1 MKLLRYGPPG
11 QEKPGLLDA
20 EGRLRDLSGVSG
32 DGVGEALLP
41 GSLARLAALDPSDLP
56 AVSGTP
62 RLGPCVAGVGKF
74 PAVGLNYADH
84 AKETGG
90 QAPREPI
97 IFTKMTSCIC
107 GPNDDTVIPRG
118 SVKTDWEVEL
128 GVVIGTPGKYIT
140 EADALAHVAGYCAV
154 DDVSEREYQ
163 LERKGQWVKGKS
175 ADSFGPIGPWLV
187 TPDEVPDP
195 QTLDIWLE
203 VDGARRQDGEQDP
216 YPPEPPDRAFPAG
229 AQDLRP
235 LGHVHKV
242 SGRHNIDNAVDKII
256 HLQLEHVCRHLA
268 GIQLGARVDQHLQIL
283 AYWRHF
289 QIFHSLCHQ
298 IGSKS
303 GHARQDTHHIGYA

>member
-1 MKLLRYGPPG
+1 VKLLRYGPPA

-20 EGRLRDLSGVSG
+20 EGRLRDLSGVIG
-32 DGVGEALLP
+32 DVGGEALLP

-97 IFTKMTSCIC
+97 IFTKMTSSIC

-128 GVVIGTPGKYIT
+128 GVVIGTPGKYIA
-140 EADALAHVAGYCAV
+140 EADALGHVAGYCVV

-187 TPDEVPDP
+187 TADEVPDP
-195 QTLDIWLE
+195 QTLGLWCE
-203 VDGARRQDGEQDP
+203 VDGARRQDGTTANMIFGVAFLVSYISRFMSFQPGDIIATGTPAGVGLGMEPPTFLAPGQRVRLGVEGLGEQD
-216 YPPEPPDRAFPAG
+216 
-229 AQDLRP
+229 
-235 LGHVHKV
+235 
-242 SGRHNIDNAVDKII
+242 
-256 HLQLEHVCRHLA
+256 HLMVAE
-268 GIQLGARVDQHLQIL
+268 D
-283 AYWRHF
+283 
-289 QIFHSLCHQ
+289 
-298 IGSKS
+298 
-303 GHARQDTHHIGYA
+303 

>member
-11 QEKPGLLDA
+11 QEKPGLFDA
-20 EGRLRDLSGVSG
+20 EGGLRDLSGVIG
-32 DGVGEALLP
+32 DIGGEVLLP
-41 GSLARLAALDPSDLP
+41 GSLERLAALDSSDLP
-56 AVSGTP
+56 AVSGAP
-62 RLGPCVAGVGKF
+62 RLGPCVTGIGKF

-140 EADALAHVAGYCAV
+140 EADALAHVAGYCVV

-187 TPDEVPDP
+187 TADEVPDP
-195 QTLDIWLE
+195 QNLRLWCE
-203 VDGARRQDGEQDP
+203 VDGARRQDGTTANMIFGVAFLVSYISRFMSFQPGDIIATGTPAGVGLGMRPPTFLKPGQRVRLGVEGLGEQD
-216 YPPEPPDRAFPAG
+216 
-229 AQDLRP
+229 
-235 LGHVHKV
+235 
-242 SGRHNIDNAVDKII
+242 
-256 HLQLEHVCRHLA
+256 HLMVAEA
-268 GIQLGARVDQHLQIL
+268 
-283 AYWRHF
+283 
-289 QIFHSLCHQ
+289 
-298 IGSKS
+298 
-303 GHARQDTHHIGYA
+303 

>member
-20 EGRLRDLSGVSG
+20 EGRLRDLSGVIG
-32 DGVGEALLP
+32 DVGGEALLP

-97 IFTKMTSCIC
+97 IFTKMTSSIC
-107 GPNDDTVIPRG
+107 GPNDDTVIPRA

-128 GVVIGTPGKYIT
+128 GVVIGTPGKYIA
-140 EADALAHVAGYCAV
+140 EADALAHIAGYCVV

-187 TPDEVPDP
+187 TADEVPDP
-195 QTLDIWLE
+195 QTLGLWCE
-203 VDGARRQDGEQDP
+203 VDGARRQDGTTANMIFGVAFLVSYISRFMSFQPGDIIATGTPAGVGLGMKPPTFLAPGQRVRLGVEGLGEQD
-216 YPPEPPDRAFPAG
+216 
-229 AQDLRP
+229 
-235 LGHVHKV
+235 
-242 SGRHNIDNAVDKII
+242 
-256 HLQLEHVCRHLA
+256 HLMVA
-268 GIQLGARVDQHLQIL
+268 D
-283 AYWRHF
+283 
-289 QIFHSLCHQ
+289 
-298 IGSKS
+298 
-303 GHARQDTHHIGYA
+303 D

>member
-20 EGRLRDLSGVSG
+20 EGGLRDLSGVIG
-32 DGVGEALLP
+32 DIGGEALLP

-56 AVSGTP
+56 EVSGAP
-62 RLGPCVAGVGKF
+62 RLGPCVADVGKF

-107 GPNDDTVIPRG
+107 GPNDDTVIRRG

-187 TPDEVPDP
+187 TADEVPDP
-195 QTLDIWLE
+195 QTLGLWCE
-203 VDGARRQDGEQDP
+203 VDGARRQDGTTANMIFGVAFLVSYISRFMSFQPGDIIATGTPAGVGLGMKPPTFLAPGQRVRLGVEGLGEQD
-216 YPPEPPDRAFPAG
+216 
-229 AQDLRP
+229 
-235 LGHVHKV
+235 
-242 SGRHNIDNAVDKII
+242 
-256 HLQLEHVCRHLA
+256 HLMVAE
-268 GIQLGARVDQHLQIL
+268 D
-283 AYWRHF
+283 
-289 QIFHSLCHQ
+289 
-298 IGSKS
+298 
-303 GHARQDTHHIGYA
+303 

>member
-11 QEKPGLLDA
+11 QEKPGLLDP
-20 EGRLRDLSGVSG
+20 EGRLRDLSGVIG
-32 DGVGEALLP
+32 DVGGEALLP

-97 IFTKMTSCIC
+97 IFTKMTSSIC

-128 GVVIGTPGKYIT
+128 GVVIGTPGKYIA
-140 EADALAHVAGYCAV
+140 EADALAHIAGYCVV

-187 TPDEVPDP
+187 TADEVPDP
-195 QTLDIWLE
+195 QTLGLWCE
-203 VDGARRQDGEQDP
+203 VDGARRQDGTTANMIFGVAFLVSYISRFMSFQPGDIIATGTPAGVGLGMKPPTFLAPGQRVRLGVEGLGEQD
-216 YPPEPPDRAFPAG
+216 
-229 AQDLRP
+229 
-235 LGHVHKV
+235 
-242 SGRHNIDNAVDKII
+242 
-256 HLQLEHVCRHLA
+256 HLMVA
-268 GIQLGARVDQHLQIL
+268 D
-283 AYWRHF
+283 
-289 QIFHSLCHQ
+289 
-298 IGSKS
+298 
-303 GHARQDTHHIGYA
+303 D

>member
-1 MKLLRYGPPG
+1 VKLLRYGPPG

-20 EGRLRDLSGVSG
+20 EGRLRDLSGVIG
-32 DGVGEALLP
+32 DVGGEALLP

-97 IFTKMTSCIC
+97 IFTKMTSSIC

-128 GVVIGTPGKYIT
+128 GVVIGTPGKYIA
-140 EADALAHVAGYCAV
+140 EADALGHVAGYCV
-154 DDVSEREYQ
+154 VNDVSEREYQ

-187 TPDEVPDP
+187 TADEVPDP
-195 QTLDIWLE
+195 QTLGLWCE
-203 VDGARRQDGEQDP
+203 VDGARRQDGTTANMIFGVAFLVSYISRFMSFQPGDIIATGTPAGVGLGMKPPTFLAPGQRVRLGVEGLGEQD
-216 YPPEPPDRAFPAG
+216 
-229 AQDLRP
+229 
-235 LGHVHKV
+235 
-242 SGRHNIDNAVDKII
+242 
-256 HLQLEHVCRHLA
+256 HLMVAE
-268 GIQLGARVDQHLQIL
+268 D
-283 AYWRHF
+283 
-289 QIFHSLCHQ
+289 
-298 IGSKS
+298 
-303 GHARQDTHHIGYA
+303 

>member
-20 EGRLRDLSGVSG
+20 EGRLRDLSGVIG
-32 DGVGEALLP
+32 DVGGEALLP

-107 GPNDDTVIPRG
+107 GPNDDIVIPRG

-187 TPDEVPDP
+187 TADEVPDP
-195 QTLDIWLE
+195 QTLGLWCE
-203 VDGARRQDGEQDP
+203 VDGARRQDGTTANMIFGVAFLVSYISRFMSFQPGDIIATGTPAGVGLGMKPPTFLAPGQRVRLGVEGLGEQD
-216 YPPEPPDRAFPAG
+216 
-229 AQDLRP
+229 
-235 LGHVHKV
+235 
-242 SGRHNIDNAVDKII
+242 
-256 HLQLEHVCRHLA
+256 HLMVAE
-268 GIQLGARVDQHLQIL
+268 D
-283 AYWRHF
+283 
-289 QIFHSLCHQ
+289 
-298 IGSKS
+298 
-303 GHARQDTHHIGYA
+303 

>member
-1 MKLLRYGPPG
+1 VKLLRYGPPG

-20 EGRLRDLSGVSG
+20 EGRLRDLSGVIG
-32 DGVGEALLP
+32 DVGGEALLP

-97 IFTKMTSCIC
+97 IFTKMTSSIC
-107 GPNDDTVIPRG
+107 GPNDDTVIPRA

-128 GVVIGTPGKYIT
+128 GVVIGTPGKYIA
-140 EADALAHVAGYCAV
+140 EADALAHIAGYCVV

-187 TPDEVPDP
+187 TADEVPDP
-195 QTLDIWLE
+195 QTLGLWCE
-203 VDGARRQDGEQDP
+203 VDGARRQDGTTANMIFGVAFLVSYISRFMSFQPGDIIATGTPAGVGLGMKPPTFLAPGQRVRLGVEGLGEQDHWMVA
-216 YPPEPPDRAFPAG
+216 D
-229 AQDLRP
+229 D
-235 LGHVHKV
+235 
-242 SGRHNIDNAVDKII
+242 
-256 HLQLEHVCRHLA
+256 
-268 GIQLGARVDQHLQIL
+268 
-283 AYWRHF
+283 
-289 QIFHSLCHQ
+289 
-298 IGSKS
+298 
-303 GHARQDTHHIGYA
+303 